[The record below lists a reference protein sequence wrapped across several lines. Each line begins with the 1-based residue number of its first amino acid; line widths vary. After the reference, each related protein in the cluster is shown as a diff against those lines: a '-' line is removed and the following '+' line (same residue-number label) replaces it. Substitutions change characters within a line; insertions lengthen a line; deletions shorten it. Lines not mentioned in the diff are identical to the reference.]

1 MAGILGAAM
10 GSLSSALNSMSNSTV
25 ADFIHSF
32 FRKVPS
38 DDAMLRLAR
47 VMTLVWAVLM
57 AVFACAFSSS
67 TGNVYLTGLTIAG
80 YTYGALL
87 GAFLLGRLVK
97 RANQVDAVIAFLVTV
112 AVMTYIVRYV
122 KIDVTTAGTTTATAI
137 AAQWLVPIGVLITL
151 VVGAVSAGST
161 GPRRRR
167 TTMDVPTRS
176 TTTRRRRPPAGREGG
191 RDARDRPDVR
201 NLLRRHR
208 SRRGRVRAERD
219 TLRMRPLGRLSHPYS
234 DELRTQIAAALP
246 PAATTTE
253 AICVLD
259 TGIGQAF
266 AEAGVRA
273 LAQLCDGHAD
283 LVVSHGQTMH
293 HWVEAGTV
301 RGTLQLGQPAWIAEA
316 TGLPVVSDLRS
327 RDVAAGGQGAPLV
340 ALFDAL
346 LLGGL
351 PGVPAA
357 LNLGG
362 IANITVVAPDADP
375 LAFDTGPANALLD
388 AAARHFSGGTEEYDR
403 DGRGAAAGQ
412 VNPDLL
418 RRLLDEP
425 YYRLPGPKSTG
436 KELFHLPYLLAALA
450 DAPTPDP
457 QDVLATLTRLTAVTV
472 AERLPRPRRHPARR
486 LRRRRTQPDA
496 DAHDR
501 RRAARRPAVLQ

>member
-1 MAGILGAAM
+1 MRVIGLMSGTSYDGIEAAAAEF
-10 GSLSSALNSMSNSTV
+10 ALNGDTV
-25 ADFIHSF
+25 
-32 FRKVPS
+32 
-38 DDAMLRLAR
+38 
-47 VMTLVWAVLM
+47 
-57 AVFACAFSSS
+57 
-67 TGNVYLTGLTIAG
+67 
-80 YTYGALL
+80 
-87 GAFLLGRLVK
+87 
-97 RANQVDAVIAFLVTV
+97 
-112 AVMTYIVRYV
+112 
-122 KIDVTTAGTTTATAI
+122 
-137 AAQWLVPIGVLITL
+137 
-151 VVGAVSAGST
+151 
-161 GPRRRR
+161 
-167 TTMDVPTRS
+167 
-176 TTTRRRRPPAGREGG
+176 
-191 RDARDRPDVR
+191 
-201 NLLRRHR
+201 
-208 SRRGRVRAERD
+208 
-219 TLRMRPLGRLSHPYS
+219 RMRELGRLSHPYS
-234 DELRTQIAAALP
+234 PELRTRIAAALP
-246 PAATTTE
+246 PAPTSTE
-253 AICVLD
+253 AITMLD

-273 LAQLCDGHAD
+273 LTELCDGRAD

-362 IANITVVAPDADP
+362 IANITVVAPDTDP

-403 DGRGAAAGQ
+403 DGRGAAAGR

-436 KELFHLPYLLAALA
+436 KELFHTPYLLAALA

-472 AERLPRPRRHPARR
+472 AGACRDHGVTRLVVSGGGAHNPTLMRMIADELPGVQLSSSDDLGIESDAKEALAFALLGYLSVHGLPGTLPSGTGARHASVLGSITPGRQPLRLPAPASTAPAR
-486 LRRRRTQPDA
+486 LLVVASPVA
-496 DAHDR
+496 D
-501 RRAARRPAVLQ
+501 

>member
-1 MAGILGAAM
+1 MRVIGLMSGTSYDGIEAAAAELD
-10 GSLSSALNSMSNSTV
+10 LSGDTV
-25 ADFIHSF
+25 
-32 FRKVPS
+32 
-38 DDAMLRLAR
+38 RL
-47 VMTLVWAVLM
+47 
-57 AVFACAFSSS
+57 
-67 TGNVYLTGLTIAG
+67 
-80 YTYGALL
+80 
-87 GAFLLGRLVK
+87 
-97 RANQVDAVIAFLVTV
+97 
-112 AVMTYIVRYV
+112 
-122 KIDVTTAGTTTATAI
+122 
-137 AAQWLVPIGVLITL
+137 
-151 VVGAVSAGST
+151 
-161 GPRRRR
+161 
-167 TTMDVPTRS
+167 
-176 TTTRRRRPPAGREGG
+176 
-191 RDARDRPDVR
+191 
-201 NLLRRHR
+201 
-208 SRRGRVRAERD
+208 
-219 TLRMRPLGRLSHPYS
+219 RPLGRLSHPYS

-246 PAATTTE
+246 PAPTTTE

-273 LAQLCDGHAD
+273 LAELCDGNAD
-283 LVVSHGQTMH
+283 LLVSHGQTMH

-351 PGVPAA
+351 PGIPAA

-362 IANITVVAPDADP
+362 IANITVVAPDVDP

-388 AAARHFSGGTEEYDR
+388 AAARHFSGGTEEYDQ

-472 AERLPRPRRHPARR
+472 AGACRDHGVTRLVVSGGGAHNPTLMRMIADELPGVHLSSSDDLGIASDAKEALAFALLGYLTVHGLPGTLPSGTGARHASVLGSITPGRQPLRLPAPVSTAPAR
-486 LRRRRTQPDA
+486 LLVVASPVA
-496 DAHDR
+496 D
-501 RRAARRPAVLQ
+501 

>member
-1 MAGILGAAM
+1 MRVIGLMSGTSYDGIEAAAAKFE
-10 GSLSSALNSMSNSTV
+10 LS
-25 ADFIHSF
+25 
-32 FRKVPS
+32 
-38 DDAMLRLAR
+38 
-47 VMTLVWAVLM
+47 
-57 AVFACAFSSS
+57 
-67 TGNVYLTGLTIAG
+67 G
-80 YTYGALL
+80 
-87 GAFLLGRLVK
+87 
-97 RANQVDAVIAFLVTV
+97 
-112 AVMTYIVRYV
+112 
-122 KIDVTTAGTTTATAI
+122 
-137 AAQWLVPIGVLITL
+137 
-151 VVGAVSAGST
+151 
-161 GPRRRR
+161 
-167 TTMDVPTRS
+167 
-176 TTTRRRRPPAGREGG
+176 
-191 RDARDRPDVR
+191 
-201 NLLRRHR
+201 
-208 SRRGRVRAERD
+208 D

-234 DELRTQIAAALP
+234 AELRTRIAAALP
-246 PAATTTE
+246 PAPTTTE

-273 LAQLCDGHAD
+273 LTQLCDGQAD

-327 RDVAAGGQGAPLV
+327 RDVAVGGQGAPLV

-362 IANITVVAPDADP
+362 IANITVVAPGADP

-388 AAARHFSGGTEEYDR
+388 AAVRHFSGGTEEYDR

-425 YYRLPGPKSTG
+425 YYRLSSPKSTG
-436 KELFHLPYLLAALA
+436 KELFHRPYLLAALA

-472 AERLPRPRRHPARR
+472 ADACRDHGVTRLVVSGGGAHNPTLMRMIADELPGIELSSSDDLGIASDAKEALAFALLGYLTVHGLPGTLPSGTGARHASVLGSITPGWQPLRLPAPVGTAPDR
-486 LRRRRTQPDA
+486 LLIVA
-496 DAHDR
+496 D
-501 RRAARRPAVLQ
+501 

>member
-1 MAGILGAAM
+1 M
-10 GSLSSALNSMSNSTV
+10 
-25 ADFIHSF
+25 
-32 FRKVPS
+32 
-38 DDAMLRLAR
+38 
-47 VMTLVWAVLM
+47 
-57 AVFACAFSSS
+57 
-67 TGNVYLTGLTIAG
+67 
-80 YTYGALL
+80 
-87 GAFLLGRLVK
+87 
-97 RANQVDAVIAFLVTV
+97 
-112 AVMTYIVRYV
+112 
-122 KIDVTTAGTTTATAI
+122 
-137 AAQWLVPIGVLITL
+137 
-151 VVGAVSAGST
+151 
-161 GPRRRR
+161 
-167 TTMDVPTRS
+167 
-176 TTTRRRRPPAGREGG
+176 
-191 RDARDRPDVR
+191 
-201 NLLRRHR
+201 
-208 SRRGRVRAERD
+208 
-219 TLRMRPLGRLSHPYS
+219 
-234 DELRTQIAAALP
+234 
-246 PAATTTE
+246 
-253 AICVLD
+253 LD

-273 LAQLCDGHAD
+273 LAQLCDGQAD

-316 TGLPVVSDLRS
+316 TGLPVVADLRS

-412 VNPDLL
+412 VNPGLL

-425 YYRLPGPKSTG
+425 YYRLPSPKSTG

-472 AERLPRPRRHPARR
+472 AGACREHGVTRLVVSGGGAHNPTL
-486 LRRRRTQPDA
+486 LR
-496 DAHDR
+496 HDR
-501 RRAARRPAVLQ
+501 RRAARRRPVVQRRPGRRVGRQGGAGLRAAGLPDRARAARAPCARAPARGTPRVLGSITPGRQPLRLPTPVGTAPPRRSLVAASPVAD